1 MSALRGS
8 GWWQSRWAVAL
19 AMLAST
25 VPLWFVQLPPLIDLL
40 AHMGR
45 YHIQLNI
52 ADNTVLQANWAFHWR
67 VLGNLGG
74 DLLMEPLGRIFGVER
89 GARILGALLPP
100 LMIWGMVRLARAAH
114 GHVPATV
121 WAAFPFALAYPW
133 QYGLVNYWMGC
144 ALALHAAAWWYRRWP
159 DAQGRAA
166 SVLDALPLGLVAL
179 GLWVVHIYGWAIFGV
194 LVGARVLATV
204 PWRQW
209 ARIAPQLLP
218 VAAPLVPMVLLA
230 YGARGAQETY
240 GWFIWARKLGAL
252 IFTLRDQWQPLD
264 IASLALAVVLIYAGL
279 RSKQMRFDRTLGF
292 AALILLAAV
301 AIIPFQALGSAF
313 ADGRL
318 WPIVFIVTLLAA
330 GFRENYRGKAASW
343 LAMGTATVFAIRLAA
358 TTIGFQAYDSA
369 YARHLQALDKVERGA
384 KIAVFLEFPCNVAW
398 RRPRLDRLDGLAI
411 VRRDAFTNAQWDV
424 PGAQL
429 LAPLGA
435 VGTRYNADPSQLVRR
450 RDCPTDLRPVLA
462 QKIAGFPRDRFGYV
476 WVLGFDPV
484 TLPRY
489 AGLTPLFADDR
500 TVLYRIE
507 K

>member
-1 MSALRGS
+1 MTAN
-8 GWWQSRWAVAL
+8 WWQSRWAI
-19 AMLAST
+19 AMAMIAST
-25 VPLWFVQLPPLIDLL
+25 IPLWFVHLPPLIDLL

-52 ADNTVLQANWAFHWR
+52 HDNPVLQANWAFKWQ

-74 DLLMEPLGRIFGVER
+74 DLLMEPLGRLFGVER
-89 GARILGALLPP
+89 GTIILGALLPP
-100 LMIWGMVRLARAAH
+100 LMIWGMVRLARAVH
-114 GHVPATV
+114 GAVPASV
-121 WAAFPFALAYPW
+121 WAAFPFAMAYPW
-133 QYGLVNYWMGC
+133 HYGLVNYWLGS

-159 DAQGRAA
+159 GERGAAA
-166 SVLDALPLGLVAL
+166 SLRDALLLGLVAL
-179 GLWVVHIYGWAIFGV
+179 GLWVVHIYGWAIFCV
-194 LVGARVLATV
+194 LVGARALGAV
-204 PWRQW
+204 PWRRW
-209 ARIAPQLLP
+209 IAVAPQLLP
-218 VAAPLVPMVLLA
+218 VTAPIVPMVLLA
-230 YGARGAQETY
+230 YGARGSQETY

-264 IASLALAVVLIYAGL
+264 IASLALAATLIYAAL
-279 RSKQMRFDRTLGF
+279 RSKQMRFDRTLGV
-292 AALILLAAV
+292 AALILLVSV

-318 WPIVFIVTLLAA
+318 WPLVFIVALLAMR
-330 GFRENYRGKAASW
+330 FREGYQGKAPAW
-343 LAMGTATVFAIRLAA
+343 LALGATTVFAVRLAV
-358 TTIGFQAYDSA
+358 TTVGFQAYDAA
-369 YARHLQALDKVERGA
+369 YAHHLQALDKVERGA
-384 KIAVFLEFPCNVAW
+384 KIAVFLEFPCDVAW
-398 RRPRLDRLDGLAI
+398 RRPRLDHLDGLAI

-450 RDCPTDLRPVLA
+450 RDCPADLRPVLA
-462 QKIAGFPRDRFGYV
+462 YKIARFPRDRFGYV

-500 TVLYRIE
+500 TILYRIE